1 MKRSIIIFTSIT
13 ILTACLTGKKT
24 QYELP
29 EAMLPPVKEEYKKRC
44 DKGLALY
51 RINCGR
57 CHSTKKHGREIIPD
71 FKPEALTGYALRI
84 SNVQHETNMPDTL
97 VTEEEIGIIMTFLT
111 YKKKNVRN

>member
-1 MKRSIIIFTSIT
+1 MKRFIIISTSIV
-13 ILTACLTGKKT
+13 ILTACFASRKV

-29 EAMLPPVKEEYKKRC
+29 EAMLPYVKEEYTKRC

-51 RINCGR
+51 RMNCGR
-57 CHSTKKHGREIIPD
+57 CHTTKKHGREIIPD
-71 FKPEALTGYALRI
+71 FNPEALTGYALRI
-84 SNVQHETNMPDTL
+84 SNAQHEKNMPDSL